1 MKNSKFE
8 KKHGNINIRPEYFH
22 YEFLENI
29 KVVLASGGKII
40 FKYVLRLSVP
50 SVLREKTLNGEFPLD
65 FFSNINGELPLGF
78 ISQPRGD
85 WRFFQKQTQLYF
97 NTHVWFHRENYK
109 IDPTA
114 FCRPDVLLISGRRR
128 CNGDFPLWVFWKSKS
143 SFGIGRQNHF

>member
-50 SVLREKTLNGEFPLD
+50 SVLQPGVLVAW
-65 FFSNINGELPLGF
+65 LPGQVSWWPGYQARCPGGLVTRLG
-78 ISQPRGD
+78 
-85 WRFFQKQTQLYF
+85 
-97 NTHVWFHRENYK
+97 
-109 IDPTA
+109 
-114 FCRPDVLLISGRRR
+114 
-128 CNGDFPLWVFWKSKS
+128 
-143 SFGIGRQNHF
+143 